1 MNKNSSINEELDSLY
16 TKLETTLL
24 KEQPNPIIALAAVEI
39 LKDDILG
46 FLRKKGKTSDI
57 SPNSWYTD

>member
-39 LKDDILG
+39 LKDDIYINILYLPVPLG
-46 FLRKKGKTSDI
+46 HR
-57 SPNSWYTD
+57 